1 MSHDKLA
8 YMANQIGRFFQSQK
22 PETAVAGI
30 EDHIL
35 KFWDPRMRKA
45 LLAQLAEGQYRTR
58 SAGAAGGREDGP
70 AARRWPEA
78 VVAEVRRPWCGPPS
92 PARSPEGM
100 RGHRQTETEFP
111 EDCCVAALLAMR

>member
-22 PETAVAGI
+22 QDTAVAAI

-45 LLAQLAEGQYRTR
+45 ILARLAEGNIELDPLVRQAVEQMVAR
-58 SAGAAGGREDGP
+58 AP
-70 AARRWPEA
+70 AK
-78 VVAEVRRPWCGPPS
+78 
-92 PARSPEGM
+92 
-100 RGHRQTETEFP
+100 
-111 EDCCVAALLAMR
+111 